1 DHRPPARLRGLQ
13 AFIEPA
19 DTRGAVVGPLAIG
32 VGMVYVETEARA
44 RAGRRP
50 LEHLQVAVRVA
61 EGRDRPSPDGG
72 LDADGLP
79 RPVVDEV
86 DLGPLDEHRA
96 AFAGFERHLNS
107 RADDLFGWNAVD
119 PFG

>member
-1 DHRPPARLRGLQ
+1 
-13 AFIEPA
+13 
-19 DTRGAVVGPLAIG
+19 
-32 VGMVYVETEARA
+32 A

-50 LEHLQVAVRVA
+50 LEHLQVAVRIT
-61 EGRDRPSPDGG
+61 ERRDRPSPDGG
-72 LDADGLP
+72 LDADWLP

-96 AFAGFERHLNS
+96 AFAGFERHLHS

-119 PFG
+119 PFGERTEEFDPATRHDERLEPVRAQVRQ